1 MDSSTKID
9 VIMRQTDY
17 TPEEALQKLT
27 QFEGNEIHVIKDFL
41 GIPIKKVSPAVK
53 SVNQSIYKELR
64 GHLDV
69 SMKEYRER
77 VDKGESTSII

>member
-1 MDSSTKID
+1 MDSSAKID

-17 TPEEALQKLT
+17 TPEEALHKLME
-27 QFEGNEIHVIKDFL
+27 FKGDEIHVIKDFL

-53 SVNQSIYKELR
+53 SVNQAIYKELR
-64 GHLDV
+64 VHLDL

-77 VDKGESTSII
+77 VDKGESTGII